1 MHEAGTTRE
10 RGRRGRGEKRN
21 GTCSILRRLGGS
33 SLALY
38 AYHLPSR
45 FVTQAF
51 EPIPFTRWRH
61 DNVQA
66 IVTAQAPSPG
76 LPKNITQDHPGRA
89 IRKEEFLQQTNK
101 SDAME
106 LEGKIAQVPMKT
118 LLNEF
123 LPGPDIPP
131 SPDSPIYLF
140 DRGTFRQELGVY
152 DELVSCLGYA

>member
-1 MHEAGTTRE
+1 M
-10 RGRRGRGEKRN
+10 
-21 GTCSILRRLGGS
+21 RRLGGS